1 MKAIY
6 KRELKSYFDSM
17 IGYVFIAFLV
27 AITGIY
33 FMVYNLNMGYPYF
46 SYALNSILFIM
57 LVAVPVL
64 TMKCFAEE
72 KKSRTDQLLLT
83 APVSLS
89 QIVLGKYFAMV
100 TVFAVPCAIY
110 AVFPLIIESQGEAHI
125 GIDYMAILAFFLLGC
140 VYIAIGMFLSA
151 LTESQIIAAIST
163 FGVLLILY
171 LWEGLVDFLPTSAMG
186 GLIGIL
192 VILTVLVIGIYQ
204 MTKNWVIAAG
214 VEVLGAAAAI
224 GTYFAKSSL
233 FDNLLP
239 DLFGK
244 FILTEPFTNIAFT
257 HIVDISGMI
266 LYFSLIFLLCLSDR
280 ADNSEKALELGG
292 QYCGEIEKTIWND
305 SYETRCVQ
313 FGADSGCSC
322 CGNRD

>member
-171 LWEGLVDFLPTSAMG
+171 LWEGLVDFLPTSR
-186 GLIGIL
+186 
-192 VILTVLVIGIYQ
+192 
-204 MTKNWVIAAG
+204 W
-214 VEVLGAAAAI
+214 EV
-224 GTYFAKSSL
+224 
-233 FDNLLP
+233 
-239 DLFGK
+239 
-244 FILTEPFTNIAFT
+244 
-257 HIVDISGMI
+257 
-266 LYFSLIFLLCLSDR
+266 
-280 ADNSEKALELGG
+280 
-292 QYCGEIEKTIWND
+292 
-305 SYETRCVQ
+305 
-313 FGADSGCSC
+313 
-322 CGNRD
+322 

>member
-1 MKAIY
+1 MMKAIY

-151 LTESQIIAAIST
+151 LTESQIIAFIST
-163 FGVLLILY
+163 FGILLLLYLWDGILSFLPSSAFSGMIGILLIL
-171 LWEGLVDFLPTSAMG
+171 T
-186 GLIGIL
+186 LI
-192 VILTVLVIGIYQ
+192 VVYIYH
-204 MTKNWVIAAG
+204 MTKNWMLAAGIEAVGIAAALI
-214 VEVLGAAAAI
+214 V
-224 GTYFAKSSL
+224 YFVKSSL
-233 FDNLLP
+233 YENLLTKLLGRLALA
-239 DLFGK
+239 DVFM
-244 FILTEPFTNIAFT
+244 NISSSN
-257 HIVDISGMI
+257 IVDVSGLLLYVSI
-266 LYFSLIFLLCLSDR
+266 LIIFVFL
-280 ADNSEKALELGG
+280 
-292 QYCGEIEKTIWND
+292 TIQTIQKRRW
-305 SYETRCVQ
+305 S
-313 FGADSGCSC
+313 
-322 CGNRD
+322 

>member
-186 GLIGIL
+186 GLMGIL
-192 VILTVLVIGIYQ
+192 AILTVLVIGIY
-204 MTKNWVIAAG
+204 
-214 VEVLGAAAAI
+214 
-224 GTYFAKSSL
+224 
-233 FDNLLP
+233 
-239 DLFGK
+239 
-244 FILTEPFTNIAFT
+244 
-257 HIVDISGMI
+257 
-266 LYFSLIFLLCLSDR
+266 R

-292 QYCGEIEKTIWND
+292 QYCGKIEKTIWND

-313 FGADSGCSC
+313 SGADSGCSC
-322 CGNRD
+322 RGDRDQSRCRKTPGVCEKY

>member
-17 IGYVFIAFLV
+17 IGYIFIAFLV
-27 AITGIY
+27 SITGIY

-72 KKSRTDQLLLT
+72 KRSRTDQLLLT
-83 APVSLS
+83 APVSLT
-89 QIVLGKYFAMV
+89 QIVLGKYLAMV
-100 TVFAVPCAIY
+100 TVFAIPCLIY
-110 AVFPLIIESQGEAHI
+110 TVFPLIIESQGEAHI

-163 FGVLLILY
+163 FGVLLVLY
-171 LWEGLVDFLPTSAMG
+171 LWEGLIDFLPTSAIG
-186 GLIGIL
+186 GLIGVL
-192 VILTVLVIGIYQ
+192 VVLTVLVIGIYQ

-224 GTYFAKSSL
+224 GTYAAKSSL

-239 DLFGK
+239 ELFGK
-244 FILTEPFTNIAFT
+244 FILTEPFASIAFT
-257 HIVDISGMI
+257 YVIDISGLV
-266 LYFSLIFLLCLSDR
+266 LYLSLIFL
-280 ADNSEKALELGG
+280 
-292 QYCGEIEKTIWND
+292 
-305 SYETRCVQ
+305 CVFLTVQ
-313 FGADSGCSC
+313 VIQRRRWS
-322 CGNRD
+322 

>member
-266 LYFSLIFLLCLSDR
+266 LYFSLIFLCVFLTV
-280 ADNSEKALELGG
+280 
-292 QYCGEIEKTIWND
+292 QTIEKRRW
-305 SYETRCVQ
+305 S
-313 FGADSGCSC
+313 
-322 CGNRD
+322 

>member
-89 QIVLGKYFAMV
+89 QIVLGKY
-100 TVFAVPCAIY
+100 
-110 AVFPLIIESQGEAHI
+110 LQW
-125 GIDYMAILAFFLLGC
+125 LQFLRFH
-140 VYIAIGMFLSA
+140 VQSMR
-151 LTESQIIAAIST
+151 
-163 FGVLLILY
+163 
-171 LWEGLVDFLPTSAMG
+171 
-186 GLIGIL
+186 
-192 VILTVLVIGIYQ
+192 
-204 MTKNWVIAAG
+204 
-214 VEVLGAAAAI
+214 
-224 GTYFAKSSL
+224 YF
-233 FDNLLP
+233 
-239 DLFGK
+239 
-244 FILTEPFTNIAFT
+244 
-257 HIVDISGMI
+257 H
-266 LYFSLIFLLCLSDR
+266 
-280 ADNSEKALELGG
+280 
-292 QYCGEIEKTIWND
+292 
-305 SYETRCVQ
+305 
-313 FGADSGCSC
+313 
-322 CGNRD
+322 

>member
-17 IGYVFIAFLV
+17 IGYIFIAFLV
-27 AITGIY
+27 AITGVY

-72 KKSRTDQLLLT
+72 KRSRTDQLLLT
-83 APVSLS
+83 APVSLT

-100 TVFAVPCAIY
+100 TVFAIPCLIY
-110 AVFPLIIESQGEAHI
+110 TVFPLIIESQGDAHI
-125 GIDYMAILAFFLLGC
+125 GIDYMAIFVFFLLGC

-163 FGVLLILY
+163 FGVLLVLY
-171 LWEGLVDFLPTSAMG
+171 LWEGLMDFLPTSAIG
-186 GLIGIL
+186 GLVGVL
-192 VILTVLVIGIYQ
+192 VILTVLVIGVYQ

-214 VEVLGAAAAI
+214 IELFGAIAAI
-224 GTYFAKSSL
+224 GTYAAKSSL

-239 DLFGK
+239 ELFGK
-244 FILTEPFTNIAFT
+244 FILTKPFASVAFT
-257 HIVDISGMI
+257 YVIDVSGLV
-266 LYFSLIFLLCLSDR
+266 LYLSLIFLCIFL
-280 ADNSEKALELGG
+280 
-292 QYCGEIEKTIWND
+292 T
-305 SYETRCVQ
+305 VQ
-313 FGADSGCSC
+313 VIQKRRWS
-322 CGNRD
+322 

>member
-17 IGYVFIAFLV
+17 IGYIFIAFLV
-27 AITGIY
+27 AITGVY

-72 KKSRTDQLLLT
+72 KRSRTDQLLLT
-83 APVSLS
+83 APVSLT

-100 TVFAVPCAIY
+100 TVFAIPCLIY
-110 AVFPLIIESQGEAHI
+110 TVFPLIIESQGDAHI
-125 GIDYMAILAFFLLGC
+125 GIDYMAIFVFFLLGC

-163 FGVLLILY
+163 FGVLLVLY
-171 LWEGLVDFLPTSAMG
+171 LWEGLMDFLPTSAIG
-186 GLIGIL
+186 GLVGVL
-192 VILTVLVIGIYQ
+192 VILTVLVIGVYQ
-204 MTKNWVIAAG
+204 MTKNGVIAAG
-214 VEVLGAAAAI
+214 IELFGAIAAI
-224 GTYFAKSSL
+224 GTYAAKSSL

-239 DLFGK
+239 ELFGK
-244 FILTEPFTNIAFT
+244 FILTKPFASVAFT
-257 HIVDISGMI
+257 YVIDVSGLV
-266 LYFSLIFLLCLSDR
+266 LYLSLIFLCIFL
-280 ADNSEKALELGG
+280 
-292 QYCGEIEKTIWND
+292 T
-305 SYETRCVQ
+305 VQ
-313 FGADSGCSC
+313 VIQKRRWS
-322 CGNRD
+322 

>member
-1 MKAIY
+1 MKALY
-6 KRELKSYFDSM
+6 KRELKSYFDSR
-17 IGYVFIAFLV
+17 IGYVFIAVLV
-27 AITGIY
+27 AITGID
-33 FMVYNLNMGYPYF
+33 FMVYNLKMGYPDF
-46 SYALNSILFIM
+46 SYALNAILFIM

-89 QIVLGKYFAMV
+89 QSVLGKYFAMV
-100 TVFAVPCAIY
+100 TVFAVPCASS
-110 AVFPLIIESQGEAHI
+110 AVFPLIIASQGEAHI

-140 VYIAIGMFLSA
+140 VYIAIGMLLAA

-163 FGVLLILY
+163 FGVLRILY

-186 GLIGIL
+186 GRIGIL
-192 VILTVLVIGIYQ
+192 VILPVLVIGIYQ

-244 FILTEPFTNIAFT
+244 FILPEPFTNIAFT
-257 HIVDISGMI
+257 QIVDISGLI
-266 LYFSLIFLLCLSDR
+266 RYFSLIFLGVFLTV
-280 ADNSEKALELGG
+280 
-292 QYCGEIEKTIWND
+292 QTIQKRRW
-305 SYETRCVQ
+305 S
-313 FGADSGCSC
+313 
-322 CGNRD
+322 

>member
-192 VILTVLVIGIYQ
+192 GHRY
-204 MTKNWVIAAG
+204 
-214 VEVLGAAAAI
+214 
-224 GTYFAKSSL
+224 
-233 FDNLLP
+233 
-239 DLFGK
+239 
-244 FILTEPFTNIAFT
+244 
-257 HIVDISGMI
+257 
-266 LYFSLIFLLCLSDR
+266 LSD
-280 ADNSEKALELGG
+280 DEKLGDCSRRG
-292 QYCGEIEKTIWND
+292 SVRRCRSNWNIFCKIQ
-305 SYETRCVQ
+305 SV
-313 FGADSGCSC
+313 
-322 CGNRD
+322 

>member
-125 GIDYMAILAFFLLGC
+125 GIDYMAILAFSFWDVSILQLECFYLRSQRARSLLQ
-140 VYIAIGMFLSA
+140 SA
-151 LTESQIIAAIST
+151 H
-163 FGVLLILY
+163 
-171 LWEGLVDFLPTSAMG
+171 
-186 GLIGIL
+186 
-192 VILTVLVIGIYQ
+192 
-204 MTKNWVIAAG
+204 
-214 VEVLGAAAAI
+214 LG
-224 GTYFAKSSL
+224 
-233 FDNLLP
+233 
-239 DLFGK
+239 
-244 FILTEPFTNIAFT
+244 
-257 HIVDISGMI
+257 
-266 LYFSLIFLLCLSDR
+266 YFSFCICGKDLL
-280 ADNSEKALELGG
+280 
-292 QYCGEIEKTIWND
+292 T
-305 SYETRCVQ
+305 
-313 FGADSGCSC
+313 SC
-322 CGNRD
+322 RRRRWEV

>member
-1 MKAIY
+1 MKPIY

-17 IGYVFIAFLV
+17 IGYIFIAFLV
-27 AITGIY
+27 AITGVY

-72 KKSRTDQLLLT
+72 KRSRTDQLLLT
-83 APVSLS
+83 APVSLT

-100 TVFAVPCAIY
+100 TVFAIPCLIY
-110 AVFPLIIESQGEAHI
+110 TVFPLIIESQGDAHI
-125 GIDYMAILAFFLLGC
+125 GIDYMAIFVFFLLGC

-163 FGVLLILY
+163 FGVLLVLY
-171 LWEGLVDFLPTSAMG
+171 LWEGLMDFLPTSAIG
-186 GLIGIL
+186 GLVGVL
-192 VILTVLVIGIYQ
+192 VILTVLVIGVYQ

-214 VEVLGAAAAI
+214 IELFGAIAAI
-224 GTYFAKSSL
+224 GTYAAKSSL

-239 DLFGK
+239 ELFGK
-244 FILTEPFTNIAFT
+244 FILTKPFASVAFT
-257 HIVDISGMI
+257 YVIDVSGLV
-266 LYFSLIFLLCLSDR
+266 LYLSLIFLCIFL
-280 ADNSEKALELGG
+280 
-292 QYCGEIEKTIWND
+292 T
-305 SYETRCVQ
+305 VQ
-313 FGADSGCSC
+313 VIQKRRWS
-322 CGNRD
+322 